1 MSDTSEL
8 LELYKYLVMYC
19 GDPGFY
25 LDYNAKLR
33 KSFSTKQFAE
43 LLTPFTKLA
52 ILNKKLGFNEHV
64 IAYRGVEFR
73 NKPYSKSERDNKKL
87 DMFRNAFPYNSHF
100 PDILKELTSTGKKNI
115 NQLLSTTRDMDFA
128 LRMSD
133 VEYFKYPDR
142 NPYTAL
148 KQTHMYMVC
157 HIFKKTHQINVPELY
172 KYFKK
177 HFSFAELKLD
187 KAIIKNFTLHVVDA
201 KIDEIIIVPNVLNNE
216 QYITNHVET
225 ADAFLSRKTLFKP
238 LQKRILE
245 NYYKQYKTK
254 DILDRSSK
262 DNEMIIYDSYF
273 INMKF

>member
-1 MSDTSEL
+1 MVDRPEL

-33 KSFSTKQFAE
+33 KSFATKQFTE

-52 ILNKKLGFNEHV
+52 MLNKRLGFNEHV

-73 NKPYSKSERDNKKL
+73 NKPYSKSERDNEKL
-87 DMFRNAFPYNSHF
+87 DMFRNAFPYNPKF
-100 PDILKELTSTGKKNI
+100 PNILKELTTPGEKDI
-115 NQLLSTTRDMDFA
+115 NQLISTTRDIDFA

-133 VEYFKYPDR
+133 VEFFKYPDR

-148 KQTHMYMVC
+148 KQTHMFMVC
-157 HIFKKTHQINVPELY
+157 HIFKKTLQINVPELY

-177 HFSFAELKLD
+177 QFTFAELKLD
-187 KAIIKNFTLHVVDA
+187 KSIIENFTLHVVNA
-201 KIDEIIIVPNVLNNE
+201 KIDEIIIVPNNE
-216 QYITNHVET
+216 RYITNHVET
-225 ADAFLSRKTLFKP
+225 ADTFLSRKTVFKP
-238 LQKRILE
+238 VQKRILE
-245 NYYKQYKTK
+245 NYYKQFKTK
-254 DILDRSSK
+254 DILNRSSK
-262 DNEMIIYDSYF
+262 DNETIIYDSYF